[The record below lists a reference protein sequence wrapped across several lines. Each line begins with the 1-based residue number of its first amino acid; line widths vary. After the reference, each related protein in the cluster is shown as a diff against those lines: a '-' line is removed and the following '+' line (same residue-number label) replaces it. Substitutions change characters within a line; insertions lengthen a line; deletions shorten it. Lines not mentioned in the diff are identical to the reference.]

1 MHFENPK
8 VSGDTSI
15 FDGLVYSISHFD
27 NELEEC
33 RIYMKVSF
41 SLITLGKLFKRKW
54 IFYGQTDRKGKG
66 RPWVLTVS
74 KLWLTA
80 TFTAHVQTS
89 KMSGFKTQYFY
100 VFYSVFH
107 FNNWVWNVGRSF
119 FFQEELWGRH
129 SFKIEKKMHQVLGGG
144 LTVVTASWLHQGSPV
159 LSINNLRGPF
169 RFFSCNM
176 RCSLL
181 EIFGPNSRL
190 KKLTVSICI
199 KQ

>member
-66 RPWVLTVS
+66 RP
-74 KLWLTA
+74 
-80 TFTAHVQTS
+80 
-89 KMSGFKTQYFY
+89 
-100 VFYSVFH
+100 
-107 FNNWVWNVGRSF
+107 
-119 FFQEELWGRH
+119 
-129 SFKIEKKMHQVLGGG
+129 
-144 LTVVTASWLHQGSPV
+144 
-159 LSINNLRGPF
+159 
-169 RFFSCNM
+169 
-176 RCSLL
+176 
-181 EIFGPNSRL
+181 
-190 KKLTVSICI
+190 
-199 KQ
+199 